1 MLEQIASV
9 KLIALLGYSVLFL
22 VLLRSSVRPSVKLHF
37 VLYIFG
43 LGFWQLTSFV
53 LTVTHSAHAA
63 ISWYNL
69 QLSAV
74 SLQSFVF
81 YPLTLAFLG
90 QRNRRVLAAA
100 AYIAC
105 AGAIAVGLFQ
115 LGADRVVL
123 GQAGY
128 FVPVVKPIGY
138 AAALAGFVF
147 EGLGVFELVAAFRS
161 GGVKLQRIRIRY
173 VLVGAILVMIGMA
186 TNVTPLKPYPFDTVC
201 ALANALL
208 VTYAVT
214 RYRLVDTGTFLRL
227 CLGVMLVVV
236 IGTGAYIVLSLA
248 SALLLHYKALWNPA
262 GVAGFVVLLA
272 IWIALGWRTV
282 RPMVDRL
289 TGRRVRGYDQ
299 ILERFA
305 QTTRSVLDDDAVQ
318 RVAVRTAVEAIGT
331 ERGHILLSQSAS
343 GAFVV
348 GEVYG
353 EWSPEELKPEGQ
365 AFDGLLRVLKER
377 SAPLWEQELLV
388 NPDLEE
394 LRPLCEPYFRKS
406 GVSVVV
412 PIIQAESV
420 IGLLCLGDRSTG
432 EHFDTDDLRFLST
445 LAGFTASALQAAIR
459 HGQTARQLSLHTF
472 LFVLSQSL
480 VRVPGS
486 PSVLRS
492 ACEVVQSYLRVER
505 CYLIALGEPGQVY
518 STDAVSQ
525 ALERRLMSIGQ
536 SFASEMLR
544 RRETSDPPIT
554 VDSGPAEA
562 EGESEESAVV
572 RSLSFLPLTNSNELV
587 GLLALPSSADQ
598 WAGDTR
604 ALWGAMSAILTQGLL
619 SIRHLTELRALK
631 EYNEKVLAS
640 LSTSGEILL
649 VTDHRGVVLRSN
661 EAATRALELPEEKL
675 VGRSLRE
682 LLDRGVNEELVE
694 GLLRSSSDGAVQ
706 NCELTL
712 VASSGRRVP
721 VLASSS
727 FIPGEAN
734 DTKEIVLIARDI
746 SEQRRLQLQLL
757 QAQKMETVGTMA
769 GGIAHDFNN
778 ILTAAIGYTKLI
790 NESAGDS
797 ATVKE
802 FAAIVDASLHRAADL
817 TQRLLSFARAGV
829 MERRPVQ
836 INEVVGETVKLLQ
849 PSLPS
854 WIEVA
859 VDLEP
864 DLPEVLGDHG
874 QIHQMLMNLC
884 VNARDAMVGGG
895 VLRLTTRRKAGTSAG
910 GTDSSDPDHLVALE
924 VRDTGTG
931 ITEADLPRIFDPFF
945 TTKGPDK
952 GTGLGLSIVFGI
964 VQRHGGRID
973 VSSVPKEGTVFE
985 VLFPAIAS
993 GVNGHARTQVAST
1006 ASGHETIMVVD
1017 DEPSLRVLLRLA
1029 LGRRGYS
1036 VVEAADGI
1044 DALELFRDR
1053 KGEIDLV
1060 VLDIVMPRL
1069 GGHATFERLKEMDPG
1084 VRVLF
1089 ATGYGLDDESEQL
1102 LGSGALGII
1111 RKPYDLSTLER
1122 EIRSALDGGRK

>member
-9 KLIALLGYSVLFL
+9 KFIALLGYSVLFL
-22 VLLRSSVRPSVKLHF
+22 VLLRSNVRPSVKLHF

-53 LTVTHSAHAA
+53 LTVTHSAAAA

-90 QRNRRVLAAA
+90 QRKRRVLTAA
-100 AYIAC
+100 AYAAC

-128 FVPVVKPIGY
+128 FVPVVKPMGY
-138 AAALAGFVF
+138 AAALSGFVF
-147 EGLGVFELVAAFRS
+147 EGLGVFELVAALRS

-173 VLVGAILVMIGMA
+173 VLVGALLVMIGMA
-186 TNVTPLKPYPFDTVC
+186 TNVTPLKPYPFDTACV
-201 ALANALL
+201 LGNALL
-208 VTYAVT
+208 VAYAVT
-214 RYRLVDTGTFLRL
+214 RYRLVDTGTFLRRG
-227 CLGVMLVVV
+227 LGVMLIVV
-236 IGTGAYIVLSLA
+236 IGTGAYIALSWA
-248 SALLLHYKALWNPA
+248 VSVLLHFKALWNPA
-262 GVAGFVVLLA
+262 GVAGFVVLL
-272 IWIALGWRTV
+272 IVWIAAGWKTV
-282 RPMVDRL
+282 RPIVDRL
-289 TGRRVRGYDQ
+289 TGRRARAYDQ

-305 QTTRSVLDDDAVQ
+305 QTTRSILDDDAVQ
-318 RVAVRTAVEAIGT
+318 RVAVTTAVEAIGT
-331 ERGHILLSQSAS
+331 ERGHILLSHGVS

-353 EWSPEELKPEGQ
+353 DWSPDELKPEGR
-365 AFDGLLRVLKER
+365 AFEDFLRVLKER

-388 NPDLEE
+388 NPDLED
-394 LRPLCEPYFRKS
+394 LRPLCEPYFRQS

-412 PIIQAESV
+412 PILQAETV

-459 HGQTARQLSLHTF
+459 HGQTERQLSLHTF

-480 VRVPGS
+480 VRVPGA

-505 CYLIALGEPGQVY
+505 CHLIALGEPGQVY
-518 STDAVSQ
+518 STDAVPE
-525 ALERRLMSIGQ
+525 ALERRLMRIGHAL
-536 SFASEMLR
+536 ASEKMR
-544 RRETSDPPIT
+544 RRETSDPPIALDG
-554 VDSGPAEA
+554 VSGEA
-562 EGESEESAVV
+562 EEGSEENDVV
-572 RSLSFLPLTNSNELV
+572 QSLSFLPLTNGEELV
-587 GLLALPSSADQ
+587 GLLALPSSADL
-598 WAGDTR
+598 WGSDPH

-619 SIRHLTELRALK
+619 SIRHVTELRALK

-649 VTDHRGVVLRSN
+649 VTDHEGGILRSN
-661 EAATRALELPEEKL
+661 EAAAKALELPQERL
-675 VGRSLRE
+675 VGRSIRE
-682 LLDRGVNEELVE
+682 LLVRGVSEELVE

-727 FIPGEAN
+727 IIPGEAD

-790 NESAGDS
+790 NESAGDAEMVKEY
-797 ATVKE
+797 ATV
-802 FAAIVDASLHRAADL
+802 VDASLHRAADL

-829 MERRPVQ
+829 MERKPVQ
-836 INEVVGETVKLLQ
+836 INEVVVETVKLLR

-854 WIEVA
+854 WIEIDVE
-859 VDLEP
+859 LEP
-864 DLPEVLGDHG
+864 NLPEVLGDHG

-884 VNARDAMVGGG
+884 VNARDAMAGGG
-895 VLRLTTRRKAGTSAG
+895 VLRLITRRAAAPAG
-910 GTDSSDPDHLVALE
+910 GTDSPDSERLVALE
-924 VRDTGTG
+924 VRDTGSG
-931 ITEADLPRIFDPFF
+931 IEEADLPRIFDPFF
-945 TTKGPDK
+945 TTKGPGK

-973 VSSVPKEGTVFE
+973 VSSAPKRGTTFE
-985 VLFPAIAS
+985 VLFPALASKTNGRAPTPAASAAS
-993 GVNGHARTQVAST
+993 GR
-1006 ASGHETIMVVD
+1006 ETIMVVD
-1017 DEPSLRVLLRLA
+1017 DEPSLRSLLRRA
-1029 LGRRGYS
+1029 LGRHGYS
-1036 VVEAADGI
+1036 VVEATDGI
-1044 DALELFRDR
+1044 EALELFRGSKKR
-1053 KGEIDLV
+1053 IDLV

-1069 GGHATFERLKEMDPG
+1069 DGHATFEQLKQMDPG

-1089 ATGYGLDDESEQL
+1089 ATGYGMDGESQQL
-1102 LGSGALGII
+1102 LESGALGII
-1111 RKPYDLSTLER
+1111 RKPYDLTTLEL
-1122 EIRSALDGGRK
+1122 EIRAALDGGRR